1 MNNEPFNHF
10 AMKRTIK
17 SFSSLTDVEKKLI
30 RQKYPY
36 GFGPQDI
43 QSLKTANSI
52 KLEVLEVPTED
63 TLYLIKVNQDLL
75 NEFYE
80 PNDFDAGD
88 DLWNTSFLETNF

>member
-1 MNNEPFNHF
+1 
-10 AMKRTIK
+10 MKRTIK
-17 SFSSLTDVEKKLI
+17 SFSSLTDVEKTLI
-30 RQKYPY
+30 RQKCPY

-43 QSLKTANSI
+43 QSLKTANNI

-88 DLWNTSFLETNF
+88 DLWNASFLETNF